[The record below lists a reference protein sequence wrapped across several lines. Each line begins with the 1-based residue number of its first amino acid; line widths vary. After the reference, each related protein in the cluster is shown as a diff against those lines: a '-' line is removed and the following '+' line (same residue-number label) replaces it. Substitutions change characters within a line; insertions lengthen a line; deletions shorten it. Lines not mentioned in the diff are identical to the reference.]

1 MLVVRLLSGI
11 MLLWISFA
19 VLTALVLMALL
30 SPLRPRAKNGDAERA
45 SFDLA
50 VYRDQLSE
58 LERDQK
64 AGLIPDSEADAA
76 RNEVSRRILAAQAE
90 LASEAKAARP
100 VPAWLPI
107 ATGVAVP
114 LIALGGYLQIGRPD
128 LPAQPLQA
136 RIDGAVANQDM
147 AAMVRQVEQHLE
159 QKPNDARGWMVLA
172 PAYKRIGRYNDAA
185 NAYKKALAISGPD
198 ADLMTDMGESLV
210 LANNGLVSNEAQ
222 EVFEAVQQAAP
233 KHMKAR
239 YYVALAHQQEGKT
252 ADAIAGWTAMLAE
265 SAPDAPWRAAVEQQI
280 TSAGGQVPDAPA
292 MTSGQMPKIPP
303 LASSQMSKAPAP
315 AGGQM
320 PKGPALTEEQIQQGR
335 EMSTTDRTAMIRS
348 MVEGLDERLTEDGAD
363 IDAWLRLIRA
373 RMVLG
378 EKDKAADALNRAS
391 EALKDNQKAV
401 ARLEETRK
409 ALGL

>member
-30 SPLRPRAKNGDAERA
+30 SPLRPRAQNGDAERA

-185 NAYKKALAISGPD
+185 NAYRKALAISGPD

-222 EVFEAVQQAAP
+222 EVFEAVQKAAP

-239 YYVALAHQQEGKT
+239 FYVALAQQQEGKT

-280 TSAGGQVPDAPA
+280 SSAGGQLPEAPA
-292 MTSGQMPKIPP
+292 MASGQMPKPSLGQMPKAPP
-303 LASSQMSKAPAP
+303 LAA
-315 AGGQM
+315 GQM
-320 PKGPALTEEQIQQGR
+320 PKGPALTEEQIQQGQQ
-335 EMSTTDRTAMIRS
+335 MDATDRTAMIRS

-378 EKDKAADALNRAS
+378 EKDKAADALNRAAK
-391 EALKDNQKAV
+391 ALKDNQQAV

>member
-1 MLVVRLLSGI
+1 M
-11 MLLWISFA
+11 
-19 VLTALVLMALL
+19 TALVLMALL
-30 SPLRPRAKNGDAERA
+30 SPLRPGAKSGDVERA

-50 VYRDQLSE
+50 VYRDQLAE

-64 AGLIPDSEADAA
+64 AGLIPDTEADAA
-76 RNEVSRRILAAQAE
+76 RNEVSRRILSAQAE
-90 LASEAKAARP
+90 LASEAKASRP
-100 VPAWLPI
+100 VPAWLSI
-107 ATGVAVP
+107 ATVVAVP

-185 NAYKKALAISGPD
+185 NAYRKALAISGPD

-222 EVFEAVQQAAP
+222 EVFEAVQKAAP
-233 KHMKAR
+233 KHMKSR
-239 YYVALAHQQEGKT
+239 FYVALARRQEGRT

-265 SAPDAPWRAAVEQQI
+265 SAADAPWRAAVEQQI
-280 TSAGGQVPDAPA
+280 SSAGGQL
-292 MTSGQMPKIPP
+292 PK
-303 LASSQMSKAPAP
+303 ASAVA
-315 AGGQM
+315 AGQM
-320 PKGPALTEEQIQQGR
+320 PKGPVLSEEQIQQGQ
-335 EMSTTDRTAMIRS
+335 EMNATDRTAMIRS

-378 EKDKAADALNRAS
+378 EKDKAADALSRAA
-391 EALKDNQKAV
+391 EALKDNQQAV

>member
-1 MLVVRLLSGI
+1 

-30 SPLRPRAKNGDAERA
+30 SPLRSRAQSGDAKRA

-64 AGLIPDSEADAA
+64 AGLIPDTEADAA

-90 LASEAKAARP
+90 LASEEKAARP
-100 VPAWLPI
+100 VPAWLTI

-172 PAYKRIGRYNDAA
+172 PAYKRIGRYSDAA

-239 YYVALAHQQEGKT
+239 FYVALAQQQEGKT
-252 ADAIAGWTAMLAE
+252 SDAIAGWTAMLAE

-280 TSAGGQVPDAPA
+280 SSAGGQLPEASA
-292 MTSGQMPKIPP
+292 MASGQMPKAPP
-303 LASSQMSKAPAP
+303 IAGGQMPKAPAP

-320 PKGPALTEEQIQQGR
+320 PKGPALTEEQIQQGQQ
-335 EMSTTDRTAMIRS
+335 MDATDRTAMIRS

-363 IDAWLRLIRA
+363 VDAWLRLIRA

-391 EALKDNQKAV
+391 EALKDNQQAV

>member
-1 MLVVRLLSGI
+1 

-30 SPLRPRAKNGDAERA
+30 SPLRSRAQSGDAERA

-172 PAYKRIGRYNDAA
+172 PAYKRIGRYTDAA
-185 NAYKKALAISGPD
+185 NAYRKALAISGPD

-222 EVFEAVQQAAP
+222 KIFEAVRLTAP

-239 YYVALAHQQEGKT
+239 FYVALAHRQEGRT
-252 ADAIAGWTAMLAE
+252 ADAVTGWNAMLAE

-280 TSAGGQVPDAPA
+280 SSAGGQLP
-292 MTSGQMPKIPP
+292 
-303 LASSQMSKAPAP
+303 KAPALT
-315 AGGQM
+315 GGQM
-320 PKGPALTEEQIQQGR
+320 PKGPVLSEEQIQQGQQ
-335 EMSTTDRTAMIRS
+335 MDATDRTAMIRS

-378 EKDKAADALNRAS
+378 EKDKATDALNRAAK
-391 EALKDNQKAV
+391 ALKDNQQAV

>member
-1 MLVVRLLSGI
+1 

-19 VLTALVLMALL
+19 VLTVLVLLALL
-30 SPLRPRAKNGDAERA
+30 SPLRPRAKETDIERA

-50 VYRDQLSE
+50 VYRDQLNE

-64 AGLIPDSEADAA
+64 AGLIPDTEADAA

-90 LASEAKAARP
+90 LAAEEKAARP
-100 VPAWLPI
+100 VPAWLSV
-107 ATGVAVP
+107 ATVVAVP
-114 LIALGGYLQIGRPD
+114 VIALGGYMQIGRPD

-136 RIDGAVANQDM
+136 RVDGAVANQDM
-147 AAMVRQVEQHLE
+147 AAMVRQVEEHLE
-159 QKPNDARGWMVLA
+159 TQPNDARGWAVLA
-172 PAYKRIGRYNDAA
+172 PVYKRIGRYHDAA
-185 NAYKKALAISGPD
+185 NAYRKALALSGPD

-222 EVFEAVQQAAP
+222 KIFEAARKAAP

-239 YYVALAHQQEGKT
+239 FYVALAQRQEGKT

-280 TSAGGQVPDAPA
+280 SSAGGDVP
-292 MTSGQMPKIPP
+292 
-303 LASSQMSKAPAP
+303 KAPAVAGSQP
-315 AGGQM
+315 AVAQSQM
-320 PKGPALTEEQIQQGR
+320 PKGPVLTEEQIQQGQQ
-335 EMSTTDRTAMIRS
+335 MSAGDRTAMIRS

-378 EKDKAADALNRAS
+378 EKDKATDALNRAA
-391 EALKDNQKAV
+391 EALKDNQQAV

>member
-1 MLVVRLLSGI
+1 

-19 VLTALVLMALL
+19 VLTALVLIALL
-30 SPLRPRAKNGDAERA
+30 SPLRSRAQSGDAKRA

-64 AGLIPDSEADAA
+64 AGLIPDTEADAA

-100 VPAWLPI
+100 VPAWLTI

-239 YYVALAHQQEGKT
+239 FYVALAHQQEGKT

-280 TSAGGQVPDAPA
+280 SSAGGQLPEASAV
-292 MTSGQMPKIPP
+292 TSGQMPKAPP
-303 LASSQMSKAPAP
+303 L

-320 PKGPALTEEQIQQGR
+320 PKGPVLSEEQIQQGR

-391 EALKDNQKAV
+391 KALKDNQQAV

>member
-1 MLVVRLLSGI
+1 

-19 VLTALVLMALL
+19 VLTALVLLALL
-30 SPLRPRAKNGDAERA
+30 SPLRARAKSADVERA

-64 AGLIPDSEADAA
+64 AGLIPDTEADAA

-90 LASEAKAARP
+90 LASEEKAARP
-100 VPAWLPI
+100 VPAWLSI
-107 ATGVAVP
+107 ATVVAVP
-114 LIALGGYLQIGRPD
+114 VIALGGYLQIGRPD

-136 RIDGAVANQDM
+136 RVDGAVANQDM
-147 AAMVRQVEQHLE
+147 AAMVRQVEEHLE
-159 QKPNDARGWMVLA
+159 SQPNDARGWAVLA
-172 PAYKRIGRYNDAA
+172 PVYKRIGRYHDAA
-185 NAYKKALAISGPD
+185 NAYSKALALSGPD

-222 EVFEAVQQAAP
+222 EVFEAARKAAP

-239 YYVALAHQQEGKT
+239 FYVALAQRQEGKT

-280 TSAGGQVPDAPA
+280 SSAGGDVP
-292 MTSGQMPKIPP
+292 
-303 LASSQMSKAPAP
+303 KAPAVT
-315 AGGQM
+315 ASQM
-320 PKGPALTEEQIQQGR
+320 PKGPVLTEEQIQQGQQ
-335 EMSTTDRTAMIRS
+335 MSAGDRTAMIRS
-348 MVEGLDERLTEDGAD
+348 MVEGLDERLTEDGTD
-363 IDAWLRLIRA
+363 VDSWLRLIRA

-378 EKDKAADALNRAS
+378 EKDKAADALNRAA
-391 EALKDNQKAV
+391 EALKDNQQAV

>member
-1 MLVVRLLSGI
+1 

-19 VLTALVLMALL
+19 VLTALVLLALL
-30 SPLRPRAKNGDAERA
+30 SPLRPRAKQADVERA

-64 AGLIPDSEADAA
+64 AGLIPDTEADAA

-90 LASEAKAARP
+90 LASEEKAARP
-100 VPAWLPI
+100 VPAWLSI
-107 ATGVAVP
+107 ATVVAVP

-136 RIDGAVANQDM
+136 RIDGAVGNQDM
-147 AAMVRQVEQHLE
+147 AAMVRQVEAHLE
-159 QKPNDARGWMVLA
+159 QQPNDARGWAVLA
-172 PAYKRIGRYNDAA
+172 PVYKRVGRYQDAA
-185 NAYKKALAISGPD
+185 NAYRKALALSGPD

-222 EVFEAVQQAAP
+222 EVFEAAQKAAP

-239 YYVALAHQQEGKT
+239 FYVALAQRQEGKT
-252 ADAIAGWTAMLAE
+252 AEAIAGWTAMLAE
-265 SAPDAPWRAAVEQQI
+265 SAPDAPWRTAVEQQI
-280 TSAGGQVPDAPA
+280 SSAGGDVP
-292 MTSGQMPKIPP
+292 
-303 LASSQMSKAPAP
+303 KAPAV

-320 PKGPALTEEQIQQGR
+320 PKGPALTEEQIQQGQQ
-335 EMSTTDRTAMIRS
+335 MNASDRTAMIRS

-378 EKDKAADALNRAS
+378 EKDKAADALNRAA
-391 EALKDNQKAV
+391 EALKDNQQAV

>member
-1 MLVVRLLSGI
+1 

-30 SPLRPRAKNGDAERA
+30 SPLRPRAQSADVERA

-50 VYRDQLSE
+50 VYRDQLAE

-64 AGLIPDSEADAA
+64 AGLIPDTEADAA

-100 VPAWLPI
+100 VPAWLSI
-107 ATGVAVP
+107 ATVVAVP

-172 PAYKRIGRYNDAA
+172 PAYKRMGRYNDAA
-185 NAYKKALAISGPD
+185 NAYRKALAISGPD

-222 EVFEAVQQAAP
+222 EVFEAVKEAAP

-239 YYVALAHQQEGKT
+239 FYVALAHQQEGRT
-252 ADAIAGWTAMLAE
+252 ADAIVGWNAMLAE

-280 TSAGGQVPDAPA
+280 SSAGGRLPEAPA
-292 MTSGQMPKIPP
+292 LTAGEMPKAPP
-303 LASSQMSKAPAP
+303 LSA
-315 AGGQM
+315 GQM
-320 PKGPALTEEQIQQGR
+320 PKGPALTEEQIQQGQQ
-335 EMSTTDRTAMIRS
+335 MDATDRTAMIRS

-378 EKDKAADALNRAS
+378 EKDKAADALNRAAK
-391 EALKDNQKAV
+391 ALKDNQQAV

>member
-1 MLVVRLLSGI
+1 

-30 SPLRPRAKNGDAERA
+30 SPLRSRAQSGDAKRA

-64 AGLIPDSEADAA
+64 AGLIPDTEADAA

-90 LASEAKAARP
+90 LASEEKAARP
-100 VPAWLPI
+100 VPAWLTI

-172 PAYKRIGRYNDAA
+172 PAYKRIGRYSDAA

-239 YYVALAHQQEGKT
+239 FYVALAQQQEGKT
-252 ADAIAGWTAMLAE
+252 SDAIAGWTAMLAE

-280 TSAGGQVPDAPA
+280 SSAGGQLPEASA
-292 MTSGQMPKIPP
+292 MASGQMPKAPP
-303 LASSQMSKAPAP
+303 IAGGQMPKAPAP

-391 EALKDNQKAV
+391 EALKDNQQAV

>member
-1 MLVVRLLSGI
+1 

-19 VLTALVLMALL
+19 VLTALVLLALL
-30 SPLRPRAKNGDAERA
+30 SPLRPRAKQADVERA

-64 AGLIPDSEADAA
+64 AGLIPDTEADAA

-90 LASEAKAARP
+90 LASEEKAARP
-100 VPAWLPI
+100 VPAWLSI
-107 ATGVAVP
+107 ATVVAVP
-114 LIALGGYLQIGRPD
+114 LIALGGYLHIGRPD

-136 RIDGAVANQDM
+136 RIDGAVGNQDM
-147 AAMVRQVEQHLE
+147 AAMVRQVEEHLE
-159 QKPNDARGWMVLA
+159 QQPNDARGWAVLA
-172 PAYKRIGRYNDAA
+172 PVYKRVGRYQDAA
-185 NAYKKALAISGPD
+185 NAYRKALALSGTD

-222 EVFEAVQQAAP
+222 EVFEAARKVSP

-239 YYVALAHQQEGKT
+239 FYVALAQRQEGKT
-252 ADAIAGWTAMLAE
+252 AEAIAGWTAMLAE
-265 SAPDAPWRAAVEQQI
+265 SAPDAPWRTAVEQQI
-280 TSAGGQVPDAPA
+280 SSAGGDVP
-292 MTSGQMPKIPP
+292 
-303 LASSQMSKAPAP
+303 KAPAV

-320 PKGPALTEEQIQQGR
+320 PKGPVLTEEQIQQGQQ
-335 EMSTTDRTAMIRS
+335 MNASDRTAMIRS

-378 EKDKAADALNRAS
+378 EKDKAADALNRAA
-391 EALKDNQKAV
+391 EALKDNQQAV

>member
-1 MLVVRLLSGI
+1 

-19 VLTALVLMALL
+19 VLTALVLIALL
-30 SPLRPRAKNGDAERA
+30 SPLRPRATSGDVERA

-50 VYRDQLSE
+50 VYRDQLAE

-64 AGLIPDSEADAA
+64 AGLIPDTEADAA
-76 RNEVSRRILAAQAE
+76 RNEVSRRILAAQSE

-100 VPAWLPI
+100 VPAWLSI

-172 PAYKRIGRYNDAA
+172 PAYKRIGRYYDAA
-185 NAYKKALAISGPD
+185 NAYRKALALSGPD

-210 LANNGLVSNEAQ
+210 LANNGLVTKEAR
-222 EVFEAVQQAAP
+222 EVFEAVQTAAP

-239 YYVALAHQQEGKT
+239 FYIALAHRQEGRT
-252 ADAIAGWTAMLAE
+252 ADAIAGWTAMLSE
-265 SAPDAPWRAAVEQQI
+265 SAPDAPWRTAVEQQI
-280 TSAGGQVPDAPA
+280 SSAGGEVPKVLSPSSGQKPQAPA
-292 MTSGQMPKIPP
+292 
-303 LASSQMSKAPAP
+303 LAGS
-315 AGGQM
+315 QM
-320 PKGPALTEEQIQQGR
+320 PKGPVLTEEQIRQGQQMDAG
-335 EMSTTDRTAMIRS
+335 DRTAMIRS

-378 EKDKAADALNRAS
+378 EKDKAADALSRAA
-391 EALKDNQKAV
+391 EALKDNQPAV

>member
-30 SPLRPRAKNGDAERA
+30 SPLRPRAKSGDADRA

-50 VYRDQLSE
+50 VYRDQLAE

-64 AGLIPDSEADAA
+64 AGLIPDTEADAA

-90 LASEAKAARP
+90 LATEAKASRP
-100 VPAWLPI
+100 VPAWLSI
-107 ATGVAVP
+107 ATVVAVP

-185 NAYKKALAISGPD
+185 NAYRKALAISGPD

-222 EVFEAVQQAAP
+222 EVFEAVQKAAP

-239 YYVALAHQQEGKT
+239 FYVALAHRQEGRT

-280 TSAGGQVPDAPA
+280 SSAGGQLP
-292 MTSGQMPKIPP
+292 
-303 LASSQMSKAPAP
+303 KAPAL

-320 PKGPALTEEQIQQGR
+320 PKGPVLSEEQIQQGQ
-335 EMSTTDRTAMIRS
+335 EMSANDRTAMIRS

-378 EKDKAADALNRAS
+378 EKDKAADALNRAA
-391 EALKDNQKAV
+391 EALKDNQQAV

>member
-1 MLVVRLLSGI
+1 

-19 VLTALVLMALL
+19 VLTALVLVALL
-30 SPLRPRAKNGDAERA
+30 SPLRSRAQSGDAKRA

-64 AGLIPDSEADAA
+64 AGLIPDTEADAA

-100 VPAWLPI
+100 VPAWLTI

-239 YYVALAHQQEGKT
+239 FYVALAHRQEGKT

-280 TSAGGQVPDAPA
+280 SSAGGQVPEASA
-292 MTSGQMPKIPP
+292 LTSGQMPKAPP
-303 LASSQMSKAPAP
+303 I

-391 EALKDNQKAV
+391 EALKDNQQAV

>member
-1 MLVVRLLSGI
+1 MVRLLSGI

-30 SPLRPRAKNGDAERA
+30 SPLRSRAQSGDAKRA

-64 AGLIPDSEADAA
+64 AGLIPDTEADAA

-100 VPAWLPI
+100 VPAWLTI

-172 PAYKRIGRYNDAA
+172 PAYKRIGRYTDAA
-185 NAYKKALAISGPD
+185 NAYRKALAISGPD
-198 ADLMTDMGESLV
+198 ADVMTDMGESLV

-222 EVFEAVQQAAP
+222 KIFEAVRLTSP

-239 YYVALAHQQEGKT
+239 FYVALAHRQEGRT
-252 ADAIAGWTAMLAE
+252 ADAIAGWNAMLAE

-280 TSAGGQVPDAPA
+280 SSAGGQVPEAPA
-292 MTSGQMPKIPP
+292 LTAGQMPKVPP
-303 LASSQMSKAPAP
+303 L

-320 PKGPALTEEQIQQGR
+320 PKGPVLTEEQIQQGQ

-391 EALKDNQKAV
+391 EALKDNQQAV

>member
-1 MLVVRLLSGI
+1 

-19 VLTALVLMALL
+19 VLTALVLIALL
-30 SPLRPRAKNGDAERA
+30 SPLRSRAQSGDAKRA

-64 AGLIPDSEADAA
+64 AGLIPDTEADAA

-100 VPAWLPI
+100 VPAWLTI

-239 YYVALAHQQEGKT
+239 FYVALAHQQEGKT

-280 TSAGGQVPDAPA
+280 SSAGGQLPEASAV
-292 MTSGQMPKIPP
+292 TSGQMPKAPP
-303 LASSQMSKAPAP
+303 L

-320 PKGPALTEEQIQQGR
+320 PKGPVLSEEQIQQGR

-391 EALKDNQKAV
+391 KALKDNQQAV

-409 ALGL
+409 ALGF

>member
-1 MLVVRLLSGI
+1 

-30 SPLRPRAKNGDAERA
+30 SPLRPRAQNGDAERA

-185 NAYKKALAISGPD
+185 NAYRKALAISGPD

-222 EVFEAVQQAAP
+222 EVFEAVQKAAP

-239 YYVALAHQQEGKT
+239 FYVALAHRQEGRT

-280 TSAGGQVPDAPA
+280 SSAGGRSPEAPA
-292 MTSGQMPKIPP
+292 LTAGQMPKAPP
-303 LASSQMSKAPAP
+303 LAA
-315 AGGQM
+315 GQM
-320 PKGPALTEEQIQQGR
+320 PKGPALTEEQIQQGQQ
-335 EMSTTDRTAMIRS
+335 MDATDRTAMIRS

-363 IDAWLRLIRA
+363 VDAWLRLIRA

-378 EKDKAADALNRAS
+378 EKDKAADALNRAAK
-391 EALKDNQKAV
+391 ALKDNQQAV

>member
-1 MLVVRLLSGI
+1 

-19 VLTALVLMALL
+19 VLTVLVLLALL
-30 SPLRPRAKNGDAERA
+30 SPLRPRAKQADVERA

-64 AGLIPDSEADAA
+64 AGLIPDTEADAA

-90 LASEAKAARP
+90 LASEERAARP
-100 VPAWLPI
+100 VPAWLSI
-107 ATGVAVP
+107 ATVVAVP

-136 RIDGAVANQDM
+136 RIDGAVGNQDM
-147 AAMVRQVEQHLE
+147 AAMVRQVEAHLE
-159 QKPNDARGWMVLA
+159 QQPNDARGWAVLA
-172 PAYKRIGRYNDAA
+172 PVYKRAGRYQDAA
-185 NAYKKALAISGPD
+185 NAYRKALALSGPD

-210 LANNGLVSNEAQ
+210 LANNGLVSNQAQ
-222 EVFEAVQQAAP
+222 QAFEAARKAAP

-239 YYVALAHQQEGKT
+239 FYLALAQRQDGKT
-252 ADAIAGWTAMLAE
+252 AEAIAGWTAMLAE

-280 TSAGGQVPDAPA
+280 SSAGGDVP
-292 MTSGQMPKIPP
+292 
-303 LASSQMSKAPAP
+303 KAPVV

-320 PKGPALTEEQIQQGR
+320 PKGPALTEEQIQQGQQ
-335 EMSTTDRTAMIRS
+335 MSASDRTAMIRS

-378 EKDKAADALNRAS
+378 EKDKAADALNRAA
-391 EALKDNQKAV
+391 EALKGNQQAV

>member
-1 MLVVRLLSGI
+1 

-30 SPLRPRAKNGDAERA
+30 SPLRSRAPSGDAKRA

-64 AGLIPDSEADAA
+64 AGLIPDTEADAA
-76 RNEVSRRILAAQAE
+76 RNEVSRRILAAQTE

-100 VPAWLPI
+100 VPAWLTI
-107 ATGVAVP
+107 ATGLAVP

-239 YYVALAHQQEGKT
+239 FYVALAHQQEGKT

-280 TSAGGQVPDAPA
+280 SSAGGKMPEASAV
-292 MTSGQMPKIPP
+292 TSGQMPKAPP
-303 LASSQMSKAPAP
+303 L

-320 PKGPALTEEQIQQGR
+320 PKGPVLTEEQIQQGQD
-335 EMSTTDRTAMIRS
+335 MSTTDRTAMIRS

-391 EALKDNQKAV
+391 EALKGNQQAV

>member
-1 MLVVRLLSGI
+1 

-19 VLTALVLMALL
+19 VLTALVLIALL
-30 SPLRPRAKNGDAERA
+30 SPLRSRVQSGDAKRA

-64 AGLIPDSEADAA
+64 AGLIPDTEADAA

-90 LASEAKAARP
+90 LASEAKATRP
-100 VPAWLPI
+100 VPAWLTI
-107 ATGVAVP
+107 ATGLAVP

-185 NAYKKALAISGPD
+185 NAYRKALAISGPD

-239 YYVALAHQQEGKT
+239 FYVALAHQQEGKT

-280 TSAGGQVPDAPA
+280 SSAGGQLPEASAV
-292 MTSGQMPKIPP
+292 TSGQMPKAPP
-303 LASSQMSKAPAP
+303 LAA
-315 AGGQM
+315 GQM
-320 PKGPALTEEQIQQGR
+320 PKGPVLSEEQIQQGR

-391 EALKDNQKAV
+391 EALKDNQQAV

>member
-1 MLVVRLLSGI
+1 

-19 VLTALVLMALL
+19 VLTALVLLALL
-30 SPLRPRAKNGDAERA
+30 SPLRPRAKQSDVERA

-64 AGLIPDSEADAA
+64 AGLIPDTEADAA

-90 LASEAKAARP
+90 LASEEKAARP
-100 VPAWLPI
+100 VPAWVSI
-107 ATGVAVP
+107 ATVVAVP
-114 LIALGGYLQIGRPD
+114 LIALGGYLHIGRPD

-136 RIDGAVANQDM
+136 RIDGAVGNQDM

-159 QKPNDARGWMVLA
+159 QQPNDARGWAVLA
-172 PAYKRIGRYNDAA
+172 PVYKRVGRYRDAA
-185 NAYKKALAISGPD
+185 NAYRKALALSGPD

-222 EVFEAVQQAAP
+222 EVFEAARKAAP

-239 YYVALAHQQEGKT
+239 FYVALAQRQEGKT
-252 ADAIAGWTAMLAE
+252 AEAIAGWTAMLAE
-265 SAPDAPWRAAVEQQI
+265 SPPDAPWRTAVEQQI
-280 TSAGGQVPDAPA
+280 SSAGGELP
-292 MTSGQMPKIPP
+292 
-303 LASSQMSKAPAP
+303 KAPAV
-315 AGGQM
+315 AGGRM
-320 PKGPALTEEQIQQGR
+320 PKGPALTEEQIQQGQQ
-335 EMSTTDRTAMIRS
+335 MTASDRTEMIRS
-348 MVEGLDERLTEDGAD
+348 MVEGLDERLTADGAD
-363 IDAWLRLIRA
+363 VDAWLRLIRA

-378 EKDKAADALNRAS
+378 EKDKAADALNRAA
-391 EALKDNQKAV
+391 EALKDNQQAA

>member
-1 MLVVRLLSGI
+1 
-11 MLLWISFA
+11 
-19 VLTALVLMALL
+19 MALL
-30 SPLRPRAKNGDAERA
+30 SPLRPRAQNGDAERA

-185 NAYKKALAISGPD
+185 NAYRKALAISGPD

-222 EVFEAVQQAAP
+222 EVFEAVQKAAP

-239 YYVALAHQQEGKT
+239 FYVALAHRQEGRT

-280 TSAGGQVPDAPA
+280 SSAGGRSPEAPA
-292 MTSGQMPKIPP
+292 LTAGQMPKAPP
-303 LASSQMSKAPAP
+303 LAA
-315 AGGQM
+315 GQM
-320 PKGPALTEEQIQQGR
+320 PKGPALTEEQIQQGQQ
-335 EMSTTDRTAMIRS
+335 MDATDRTAMIRS

-363 IDAWLRLIRA
+363 VDAWLRLIRA

-378 EKDKAADALNRAS
+378 EKDKAADALNRAAK
-391 EALKDNQKAV
+391 ALKDNQQAV

>member
-1 MLVVRLLSGI
+1 MLGARLLSGI

-30 SPLRPRAKNGDAERA
+30 SPLRPRAKSGDADRA

-50 VYRDQLSE
+50 VYRDQLAE

-64 AGLIPDSEADAA
+64 AGLIPDTEADAA

-90 LASEAKAARP
+90 LATEAKSSRP
-100 VPAWLPI
+100 VPAWLSI
-107 ATGVAVP
+107 TTVVAVP

-185 NAYKKALAISGPD
+185 NAYRKALAISGPD

-222 EVFEAVQQAAP
+222 EVFEAVQKAAP

-239 YYVALAHQQEGKT
+239 FYVALAHRQEGRT

-265 SAPDAPWRAAVEQQI
+265 SASDAPWRAAVEQQI
-280 TSAGGQVPDAPA
+280 SSAGGQLP
-292 MTSGQMPKIPP
+292 
-303 LASSQMSKAPAP
+303 KAPAL

-320 PKGPALTEEQIQQGR
+320 PKGPVLSEEQIQQGQ
-335 EMSTTDRTAMIRS
+335 EMSANDRTAMIRS

-363 IDAWLRLIRA
+363 VDAWLRLIRA

-378 EKDKAADALNRAS
+378 EKDKATDALNRAA
-391 EALKDNQKAV
+391 EALKDNQQAV

>member
-1 MLVVRLLSGI
+1 M
-11 MLLWISFA
+11 
-19 VLTALVLMALL
+19 TALVLMALL
-30 SPLRPRAKNGDAERA
+30 SPLRSRAQSGDAKRA

-64 AGLIPDSEADAA
+64 AGLIPDTEADAA

-100 VPAWLPI
+100 VPAWLTI

-198 ADLMTDMGESLV
+198 ADMMTDMGESLV

-239 YYVALAHQQEGKT
+239 FYVALAQQQEGKT
-252 ADAIAGWTAMLAE
+252 SDAIAGWTAMLAE

-280 TSAGGQVPDAPA
+280 SSAGGQLPEASA
-292 MTSGQMPKIPP
+292 MASAQMPK
-303 LASSQMSKAPAP
+303 APTI

-391 EALKDNQKAV
+391 EALKDNQQAV

>member
-1 MLVVRLLSGI
+1 

-19 VLTALVLMALL
+19 VLTALVLIALL
-30 SPLRPRAKNGDAERA
+30 SPLRSRAHSGDAKRA

-64 AGLIPDSEADAA
+64 AGLIPDTEADAA

-90 LASEAKAARP
+90 LAADAKAARP
-100 VPAWLPI
+100 VPAWLTI

-136 RIDGAVANQDM
+136 RIDDAVANQDM

-172 PAYKRIGRYNDAA
+172 PAYKRIGRYTDAA
-185 NAYKKALAISGPD
+185 NAYRKALAISGPD

-239 YYVALAHQQEGKT
+239 FYVALAHQQEGKT

-265 SAPDAPWRAAVEQQI
+265 SAPDAPWRTAVEQQI
-280 TSAGGQVPDAPA
+280 SSAGGQVPEASA
-292 MTSGQMPKIPP
+292 LTSGQMPKAPP
-303 LASSQMSKAPAP
+303 I

-320 PKGPALTEEQIQQGR
+320 PKGPVLTEEQIQQGR

-391 EALKDNQKAV
+391 EALKDNQQAV